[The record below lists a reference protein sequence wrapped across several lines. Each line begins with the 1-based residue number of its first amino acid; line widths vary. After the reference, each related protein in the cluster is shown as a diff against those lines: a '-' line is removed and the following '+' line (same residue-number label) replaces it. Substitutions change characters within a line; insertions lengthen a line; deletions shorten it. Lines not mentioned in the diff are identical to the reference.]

1 MVLRNLSAYAGHSSS
16 VSRDLMIGLRE
27 SHAEL
32 WDSHAELWDPQAEL
46 WDPQAELW
54 DSRLGFQHLCVHIKD
69 STLGLGDRRATLR
82 DLCLTPGDESLSA
95 GNQSVEPG
103 APALESGAP
112 WDGLYEWTVVVG
124 GAGGVAGVVS
134 SAFFLRPQRSYRP
147 AVPIFFIRPP
157 GSLVREENIRWHALY
172 SPTTK
177 PGCYSGLKQHHPS
190 GNGEERSMWQ

>member
-1 MVLRNLSAYAGHSSS
+1 LTPRNQRVHSGKLRADAGDQRSS
-16 VSRDLMIGLRE
+16 
-27 SHAEL
+27 
-32 WDSHAELWDPQAEL
+32 
-46 WDPQAELW
+46 
-54 DSRLGFQHLCVHIKD
+54 FQHLCVHIRD
-69 STLGLGDRRATLR
+69 STLGLGDERATLR
-82 DLCLTPGDESLSA
+82 DLCLTPGDESLSV

-103 APALESGAP
+103 AP
-112 WDGLYEWTVVVG
+112 WDGLYESTVVVG

-177 PGCYSGLKQHHPS
+177 AGCYSGLKQHHPG